1 MHTPVRERIPEL
13 LVESSDE
20 AELRAALEELQ
31 PFDLAELL
39 REREERED
47 EQIRLLRA
55 AAPDLAAQALEH
67 LDYQSQYR
75 LLDHLDERVSQAIL
89 IAMSGD
95 ALSDLIG
102 AVHPRRARELLRRL
116 PDEQRVEVQ
125 RLMEYPEHTA
135 GGRMTAD
142 YFEAQQHWTAEQVL
156 AHFRK
161 VGREVELANYIYV
174 VDATGRLVGVAS
186 MRDLLL
192 SDPQAPVSEVM
203 YTQVVSVRAD
213 VDQEK
218 AARLLEQ
225 YDFVALPVV
234 DAVGRI
240 VGVITVDDI
249 VDVIE
254 EEATE
259 DIQILGGVQPL
270 DEPYL
275 ESGLD
280 RLFRKRIGWLL
291 LLFLAASFT
300 TSILRHYAGLLDQV
314 VALAFFIPLLI
325 GTGGNSGAQA
335 STLVIRAMALGEVA
349 LADFLRVV
357 WKEIR
362 MGLALGGTM
371 AVVTFALARAIGAP
385 PALGLTVAATV
396 VLVVVVGSVLGAAFP
411 LIGRRFGLD
420 PAVFSGPLITTV
432 VDATGL
438 LIYFQVARLIMGSG
452 G

>member
-1 MHTPVRERIPEL
+1 MPTPVQERIRDL
-13 LVESSDE
+13 LAASKD
-20 AELRAALEELQ
+20 AELRAALDELQ

-67 LDYQSQYR
+67 LDYQDQYR
-75 LLDHLDERVSQAIL
+75 LLDHLDERVSQAVL
-89 IAMSGD
+89 VAMSGD

-116 PDEQRVEVQ
+116 PDEQRAEVQ

-156 AHFRK
+156 VHFRK
-161 VGREVELANYIYV
+161 VGREVELTNYIYV
-174 VDATGRLVGVAS
+174 VDSTGRLAGVAS
-186 MRDLLL
+186 MRDVLL
-192 SDPQAPVSEVM
+192 SAPQTPVSEVM

-213 VDQEK
+213 ADQEE
-218 AARLLEQ
+218 AARLLQQ

-234 DAVGRI
+234 DAAGRI

-259 DIQILGGVQPL
+259 DIQSLGGVQPL

-275 ESGLD
+275 ESSLT

-300 TSILRHYAGLLDQV
+300 TSILRHHAELLDQV

-335 STLVIRAMALGEVA
+335 STLVIRAMALGEVTFV
-349 LADFLRVV
+349 DFLRVV
-357 WKEIR
+357 WREIR
-362 MGLALGGTM
+362 IGLALGGTM
-371 AVVTFALARAIGAP
+371 AVVMFVLARVIGAS
-385 PALGLTVAATV
+385 PALGLTVAPTV
-396 VLVVVVGSVLGAAFP
+396 VLIVVVGSVLGAAFP

-438 LIYFQVARLIMGSG
+438 LIYFQVARVIMGSG